1 MENKK
6 KVVKRSVLPLYL
18 AAAVWLL
25 NLLVPAVSMIWF
37 LLRGIVF
44 SALVLVIG
52 KCIWKNQVEN
62 PVPGEADEPPHE
74 PPEQEAKAK
83 KSTGNP
89 TVDKLMEERDRA
101 ISEMRRL
108 NEAIEDPTISRQID
122 EVEDVTEKIF
132 DHVAAHPEKLPQIRK
147 FLNYYLPT
155 TLKLLNAY
163 DRMGAQGVS
172 GENIDSTMKKVEEM
186 MERIVVAFRR
196 QLDELFGAEA
206 MDIKSDIQVLEM
218 MMVREG
224 LLDGPMYS
232 AESK

>member
-1 MENKK
+1 MEKKK

-25 NLLVPAVSMIWF
+25 NLLVPSANMGWF
-37 LLRGIVF
+37 LLRGVVI
-44 SALVLVIG
+44 SALVLFAG
-52 KCIWKNQVEN
+52 KRIWKNQVT
-62 PVPGEADEPPHE
+62 EASEAG
-74 PPEQEAKAK
+74 PEQQAEEQAP

-89 TVDKLMEERDRA
+89 KVDQLMQERDRA

-108 NEAIEDPTISRQID
+108 NQNILDPTISRQID
-122 EVEDVTEKIF
+122 EVEEVTEKIF

-172 GENIDSTMKKVEEM
+172 GENIDSAMKKVEEM
-186 MERIVVAFRR
+186 MEHIVVAFRR

-206 MDIKSDIQVLEM
+206 MDIKSDIQVLENM
-218 MMVREG
+218 MIREG
-224 LLDGPMYS
+224 LLDTPLYYS
-232 AESK
+232 DEE

>member
-1 MENKK
+1 MEKKK

-18 AAAVWLL
+18 AAAVWPL
-25 NLLVPAVSMIWF
+25 NLLVPSSGMIWF
-37 LLRGIVF
+37 LLRGIVI
-44 SALVLVIG
+44 SALVLIIG
-52 KCIWKNQVEN
+52 KCIWKNQVEE
-62 PVPGEADEPPHE
+62 PAPGESAEPPKESKE
-74 PPEQEAKAK
+74 PEAQDK

-89 TVDKLMEERDRA
+89 TVDKLMEDRDRA

-108 NEAIEDPTISRQID
+108 NENIEDPTISQQID
-122 EVEDVTEKIF
+122 EVESVTEKIF
-132 DHVAAHPEKLPQIRK
+132 DHVAEHPEKLPQIRK

-172 GENIDSTMKKVEEM
+172 GDNIDSTMEKVEEM
-186 MERIVVAFRR
+186 MEHIVVAFRR

-224 LLDGPMYS
+224 LLDAPLYS
-232 AESK
+232 EESK

>member
-1 MENKK
+1 MEKKK

-25 NLLVPAVSMIWF
+25 NLLVPSANMGWF
-37 LLRGIVF
+37 LLRGVVI
-44 SALVLVIG
+44 SALVLFAG
-52 KCIWKNQVEN
+52 KRIWKNQVT
-62 PVPGEADEPPHE
+62 EASEAG
-74 PPEQEAKAK
+74 PEQQAEEQAP

-89 TVDKLMEERDRA
+89 KVDQLMQERDRA

-108 NEAIEDPTISRQID
+108 NQNILDPTISRQID
-122 EVEDVTEKIF
+122 EVEEVTEKIF

-172 GENIDSTMKKVEEM
+172 GENIDSAMKKVEEM
-186 MERIVVAFRR
+186 MEHIVVAFRR

-206 MDIKSDIQVLEM
+206 MDIKSDIQVLENM
-218 MMVREG
+218 MIREG
-224 LLDGPMYS
+224 LLDAPLYYS
-232 AESK
+232 DEE